1 MEEYPEY
8 LLHSTSTTTIDPD
21 SKIWSL
27 GSLQDTWV
35 ISLIET
41 ALDDAELRWS
51 AGEEQEQGSVD
62 TSV

>member
-8 LLHSTSTTTIDPD
+8 LLHSTSTTTIDPV
-21 SKIWSL
+21 SMIWSL

-41 ALDDAELRWS
+41 ALDAELRWS